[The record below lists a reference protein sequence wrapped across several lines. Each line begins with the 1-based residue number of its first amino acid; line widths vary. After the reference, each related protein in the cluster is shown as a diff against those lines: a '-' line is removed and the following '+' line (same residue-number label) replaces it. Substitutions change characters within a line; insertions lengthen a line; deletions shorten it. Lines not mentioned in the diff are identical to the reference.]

1 MAICSKLLEFV
12 PCLIAAEAPMPPII
26 GIFMFDGGMFD
37 DMHGCMFMP
46 FMPFMPPDVP
56 WDIPMPED
64 MLGDM
69 PDDIPDCMPVMPPDI
84 PGDIPMPED
93 MLGDMP
99 EDIPDCMPVMPPDIP
114 GDIPMPE
121 DMLGDMPDDI
131 PDCMPVM
138 PPDIPGD
145 IPMPEDMLGDMPDDI
160 PDCMPADIPPDMFM
174 PIMGIWPI
182 IWPMLP
188 IPQIAARIQTNWFC
202 SRSHHGFQR
211 TRRNLVPSPSLPACT
226 QAHSAYNL
234 QRGDMEIEISMEIG

>member
-1 MAICSKLLEFV
+1 MVICSKLLEFV

-37 DMHGCMFMP
+37 DMHGCMFMPFIP

-99 EDIPDCMPVMPPDIP
+99 
-114 GDIPMPE
+114 
-121 DMLGDMPDDI
+121 DDI
-131 PDCMPVM
+131 PDCMLVM

-211 TRRNLVPSPSLPACT
+211 TRRNFATWCQAHPSLHAPRPIRHTTCNVGT
-226 QAHSAYNL
+226 WRLRLVWRLVKWKIPKQWL
-234 QRGDMEIEISMEIG
+234 VKPW